1 MLRPRAWS
9 RWQWIIVPQ
18 GAPAHDAL
26 IFSLDRSLRT
36 QLQSDAACYGERRAD
51 TMHTKKRR
59 IRCAAGPAGRP
70 RLRNRVTFAERA
82 SLPCL
87 HHISSPKRT
96 LRLESATLSTPRRQV
111 TILWNMNFLFL
122 FAYIRY
128 AQGERHRDA
137 TCRRAGLPLGTSS
150 RDRWLL

>member
-51 TMHTKKRR
+51 AMHTKKRR

-96 LRLESATLSTPRRQV
+96 LRLESAALSRHEGKCRHCGHEFSFYFRIYPLRPQV
-111 TILWNMNFLFL
+111 N
-122 FAYIRY
+122 
-128 AQGERHRDA
+128 DA
-137 TCRRAGLPLGTSS
+137 GMQHVDARGCL
-150 RDRWLL
+150 